1 MILCWFPVKADVLP
15 FGAAMT
21 IVLDPACV
29 VRVPVPALAID
40 NIDDGMVLMIVLVLD
55 EACCNIVNNKM
66 YYKSIY
72 NLALMYR

>member
-1 MILCWFPVKADVLP
+1 
-15 FGAAMT
+15 
-21 IVLDPACV
+21 
-29 VRVPVPALAID
+29 VPVPALAID

>member
-29 VRVPVPALAID
+29 VIVPVPALAID

-55 EACCNIVNNKM
+55 EACRNIKVVTLCIKV
-66 YYKSIY
+66 STI
-72 NLALMYR
+72 